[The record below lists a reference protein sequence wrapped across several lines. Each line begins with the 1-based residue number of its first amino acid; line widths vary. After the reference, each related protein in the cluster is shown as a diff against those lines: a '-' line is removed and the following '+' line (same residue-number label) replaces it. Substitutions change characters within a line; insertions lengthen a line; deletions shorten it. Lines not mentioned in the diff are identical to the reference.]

1 MEKWVVAAKR
11 ADFNRIGKI
20 FGIDPVVARIIRNRN
35 MTEEEQIRQYLH
47 GTRKDMYDPH
57 LLKDAEKAAEIIL
70 QKIEQKKKIRI
81 IGDYDIDGVNATLI
95 LLKGLRRCGAIVD
108 AAIPDRIKDGYGL
121 NRNLVEQAMKEQI
134 DTIVTCDNGIAA
146 IDEINYGKANGMT
159 IIVTDHHDIPYQE
172 GADGSRHILQSEAD
186 AIVNPKQEDCKYP
199 FSGICGAVVAFKLIE
214 ILYEKAGVPG
224 EEAEV
229 FLEYAAFA
237 TVGDVME
244 LQSENRII
252 VKLGLERIHHTTQPG
267 LRALILK
274 NDLEPEHINSYH
286 FGFVLGPCIN
296 ASGRLDTAK
305 HALKLLLCE
314 DEKEAGEIAEEL
326 IRLNQSRKDMTL
338 QGVEEAIQQIEA
350 CGYEKDKVMVI
361 YLPQCHESLAGII
374 AGRIRERYHHPVFV
388 LTKGEECVKGSG
400 RSIEQY
406 SMYDEMVKC
415 RDLFLKFGGHPMAAG
430 LSIPEE
436 KVEEFRRRINEN
448 ATLKPEDFV
457 PKIVI
462 DVPMSLE
469 YINFSLIQQLAVL
482 EPFGKGNEKPIFA
495 EREIKPITAQV
506 LGKSKNVLKM
516 KIRMKNMGI
525 MDAIYFGEVDALL
538 GYIEEKFGADQLA
551 YLLRGENNKVTL
563 SIVYY
568 PTINE
573 FRGQR
578 SLQVVIQHYR

>member
-186 AIVNPKQEDCKYP
+186 AIVNPKQDDCKYP

-267 LRALILK
+267 LKALILK
-274 NDLEPEHINSYH
+274 NDLELEHINSYH

-462 DVPMSLE
+462 DVPMPLE

>member
-186 AIVNPKQEDCKYP
+186 AIVNPKQDDCKYP

-267 LRALILK
+267 LKALILK
-274 NDLEPEHINSYH
+274 NDLELEHINSYH

-406 SMYDEMVKC
+406 SRYEDMVKC
-415 RDLFLKFGGHPMAAG
+415 RDLCLKFGGHPMAAG

-462 DVPMSLE
+462 DVPMPLE

>member
-11 ADFNRIGKI
+11 ADFNGIGQT

-35 MTEEEQIRQYLH
+35 IIGDDQIRQYLH
-47 GTRKDMYDPH
+47 GGREDMYDPH
-57 LLKDAEKAAEIIL
+57 LLKDVDKAAELIL
-70 QKIEQKKKIRI
+70 EKIAQKKKIRI

-121 NRNLVEQAMKEQI
+121 NRNLVEQAMEAQI

-172 GADGSRHILQSEAD
+172 DADGSRHILQSEAD
-186 AIVNPKQEDCKYP
+186 AIVNPKQEDCSYP

-214 ILYEKAGVPG
+214 VLYEKAGVPR

-229 FLEYAAFA
+229 FLENAAFA
-237 TVGDVME
+237 TVGDVMD
-244 LQSENRII
+244 LQGENRII
-252 VKLGLERIHHTTQPG
+252 VKLGLERIHHTKQPG
-267 LRALILK
+267 LRALIEK
-274 NDLEPEHINSYH
+274 NDLELENINSYH

-305 HALKLLLCE
+305 HALRLLLCE

-326 IRLNQSRKDMTL
+326 IRLNQARKDMTL
-338 QGVEEAIQQIEA
+338 QGVEEAYSQIEE
-350 CGYEKDKVMVI
+350 CGYDNDKVMVI
-361 YLPQCHESLAGII
+361 YLPECHESLAGII

-388 LTKGEECVKGSG
+388 LTKGEDCVKGSG

-430 LSIPEE
+430 LSLAEDN
-436 KVEEFRRRINEN
+436 VEAFRRRMNEN
-448 ATLKPEDFV
+448 STLTSEDFV

-462 DVPMSLE
+462 DVPMPLE
-469 YINFSLIQQLAVL
+469 YINFSLIQQLSVL

-495 EREIKPITAQV
+495 EREIKPISAQI
-506 LGKSKNVLKM
+506 LGKNKNVLKM

-525 MDAIYFGEVDALL
+525 MDAIYFGEIDGLT
-538 GYIEEKFGADQLA
+538 GYIAEKFGADQLA
-551 YLLRGENNKVTL
+551 SLLRGENNQVTL
-563 SIVYY
+563 SVIYY

-578 SLQVVIQHYR
+578 SLQIVIQHYR

>member
-186 AIVNPKQEDCKYP
+186 AIVNPKQDDCKYP

-252 VKLGLERIHHTTQPG
+252 VKLG
-267 LRALILK
+267 
-274 NDLEPEHINSYH
+274 
-286 FGFVLGPCIN
+286 
-296 ASGRLDTAK
+296 
-305 HALKLLLCE
+305 
-314 DEKEAGEIAEEL
+314 
-326 IRLNQSRKDMTL
+326 
-338 QGVEEAIQQIEA
+338 
-350 CGYEKDKVMVI
+350 
-361 YLPQCHESLAGII
+361 
-374 AGRIRERYHHPVFV
+374 
-388 LTKGEECVKGSG
+388 
-400 RSIEQY
+400 
-406 SMYDEMVKC
+406 
-415 RDLFLKFGGHPMAAG
+415 
-430 LSIPEE
+430 
-436 KVEEFRRRINEN
+436 
-448 ATLKPEDFV
+448 
-457 PKIVI
+457 
-462 DVPMSLE
+462 
-469 YINFSLIQQLAVL
+469 
-482 EPFGKGNEKPIFA
+482 
-495 EREIKPITAQV
+495 
-506 LGKSKNVLKM
+506 
-516 KIRMKNMGI
+516 
-525 MDAIYFGEVDALL
+525 
-538 GYIEEKFGADQLA
+538 
-551 YLLRGENNKVTL
+551 
-563 SIVYY
+563 
-568 PTINE
+568 
-573 FRGQR
+573 
-578 SLQVVIQHYR
+578 

>member
-400 RSIEQY
+400 RSIEQ
-406 SMYDEMVKC
+406 
-415 RDLFLKFGGHPMAAG
+415 
-430 LSIPEE
+430 
-436 KVEEFRRRINEN
+436 
-448 ATLKPEDFV
+448 
-457 PKIVI
+457 
-462 DVPMSLE
+462 
-469 YINFSLIQQLAVL
+469 
-482 EPFGKGNEKPIFA
+482 
-495 EREIKPITAQV
+495 
-506 LGKSKNVLKM
+506 
-516 KIRMKNMGI
+516 
-525 MDAIYFGEVDALL
+525 
-538 GYIEEKFGADQLA
+538 
-551 YLLRGENNKVTL
+551 
-563 SIVYY
+563 
-568 PTINE
+568 
-573 FRGQR
+573 
-578 SLQVVIQHYR
+578 

>member
-186 AIVNPKQEDCKYP
+186 AIVNPKQDDCKYP

-267 LRALILK
+267 LKALILK
-274 NDLEPEHINSYH
+274 NDLELEHINSYH

-415 RDLFLKFGGHPMAAG
+415 LDLFLKFGGHPMAAG

-462 DVPMSLE
+462 DVPMPLE